1 MSTESGQSPIFIK
14 TEVFMKWLFEHTR
27 KFPKSERFR
36 LAKQIDDAMFAFHAA
51 ILAAANRPEQAR
63 EHLLQADL
71 ELSRLRAYL
80 RLAME
85 MRYTAQGQFG
95 FASQQTAELGKLLG
109 GWLKTL
115 PKRQNI

>member
-1 MSTESGQSPIFIK
+1 MTTESGQSPIFVK

-51 ILAAANRPEQAR
+51 ILAAAYRPDQAR
-63 EHLLQADL
+63 EYLLQADL

-85 MRYTAQGQFG
+85 MRHTAHGQFG
-95 FASQQTAELGKLLG
+95 FAAQQTAELGKLLG
-109 GWLKTL
+109 GWLKTV
-115 PKRQNI
+115 KTA